1 MNHSSGTLY
10 IVSAPSGAGKTSL
23 VTALIQDDPRISVS
37 VSHTTRNKRPGEEH
51 GVNYHFVSHDEF
63 KALIE
68 RNDFLE
74 HAEVFGNFYGT
85 SRSALQQ
92 ALDQGQDLILE
103 IDWQGAQQVRKLMP
117 EALSV
122 FILPPS
128 QQALRQRL
136 DNRGQDSEEIIE
148 GRMKEAVSEMVHY
161 DEYDYVI
168 INDDFAD
175 ALEDLKA
182 VFRANRNEDSQA
194 AQRAEALKLQQQQQ
208 RHGALLKQLIG

>member
-23 VTALIQDDPRISVS
+23 VTALTKDDQHIRVS
-37 VSHTTRNKRPGEEH
+37 VSHTTRAMRPGEQH
-51 GVNYHFVSHDEF
+51 GVNYHFVVHEEF
-63 KALIE
+63 KALIAQG
-68 RNDFLE
+68 DFLE

-85 SRSALQQ
+85 SRSALQEV
-92 ALDQGQDLILE
+92 LDQGNDLILE

-117 EALSV
+117 QALSV

-128 QQALRQRL
+128 QEALRQRL
-136 DNRGQDSEEIIE
+136 DGRGQDSEEIIA

-168 INDDFAD
+168 INDDFD
-175 ALEDLKA
+175 VALEDLKA
-182 VFRANRNEDSQA
+182 VFRSNRLL
-194 AQRAEALKLQQQQQ
+194 LKKQQQ
-208 RHGALLKQLIG
+208 RNSELLKELLS